1 MAQSPEELR
10 QEIEL
15 RAQIRRQREHHRAQA
30 ARNLM
35 GKSFL
40 RDGHTRF
47 KDRDAAI
54 RDGIDKNS
62 VRHKIAR
69 SVSKDQVPLQASAN
83 DLLELTFGRDK
94 RGITDQLTPDDIRQF
109 ERNIAVAAENFQG
122 GITPQQVIDWSRQI
136 DRDRANEQI
145 HLAFI
150 AKRDG
155 DLLRFTTNAGPN
167 SQDTFHVVKVQLL
180 GYNSMLTGQR
190 EKGIRSIKE
199 HVTGGKIRFTCDCG
213 RHRYYYNYLSGLGN
227 YHLGEK
233 EIRYPKITNPDLGG
247 IACKHVLRV
256 MQVLT
261 SATTAQYLLGQIRQ
275 DRARVDNN
283 KAEADT
289 RTKTQMHQDIER
301 QTQQADYKRNQVLTQ
316 EQRPGFREKMKRE
329 AQRAATAQAAREA
342 ATQSDTQ
349 MRRSIRAR
357 LTSGLPLSKDQSDW
371 LLRNLT

>member
-54 RDGIDKNS
+54 RDGIDQNS

-136 DRDRANEQI
+136 DRDRAVI
-145 HLAFI
+145 VW
-150 AKRDG
+150 
-155 DLLRFTTNAGPN
+155 DL
-167 SQDTFHVVKVQLL
+167 D
-180 GYNSMLTGQR
+180 
-190 EKGIRSIKE
+190 
-199 HVTGGKIRFTCDCG
+199 
-213 RHRYYYNYLSGLGN
+213 
-227 YHLGEK
+227 
-233 EIRYPKITNPDLGG
+233 DL
-247 IACKHVLRV
+247 VLRV
-256 MQVLT
+256 DLRQAGRIVGRAERDHVGHRQRWSIALHV
-261 SATTAQYLLGQIRQ
+261 LLG
-275 DRARVDNN
+275 ARLLGP
-283 KAEADT
+283 A
-289 RTKTQMHQDIER
+289 
-301 QTQQADYKRNQVLTQ
+301 LL
-316 EQRPGFREKMKRE
+316 
-329 AQRAATAQAAREA
+329 ARE
-342 ATQSDTQ
+342 
-349 MRRSIRAR
+349 SIGR
-357 LTSGLPLSKDQSDW
+357 W
-371 LLRNLT
+371 CHV

>member
-40 RDGHTRF
+40 RDGNTRF

-94 RGITDQLTPDDIRQF
+94 RGIADQLTPDDIRQF
-109 ERNIAVAAENFQG
+109 ERNIAVAAENFKG
-122 GITPQQVIDWSRQI
+122 GITPQQVIGWSRQV

-190 EKGIRSIKE
+190 ENSVRIS
-199 HVTGGKIRFTCDCG
+199 V
-213 RHRYYYNYLSGLGN
+213 
-227 YHLGEK
+227 
-233 EIRYPKITNPDLGG
+233 
-247 IACKHVLRV
+247 
-256 MQVLT
+256 
-261 SATTAQYLLGQIRQ
+261 
-275 DRARVDNN
+275 
-283 KAEADT
+283 
-289 RTKTQMHQDIER
+289 
-301 QTQQADYKRNQVLTQ
+301 
-316 EQRPGFREKMKRE
+316 
-329 AQRAATAQAAREA
+329 
-342 ATQSDTQ
+342 
-349 MRRSIRAR
+349 
-357 LTSGLPLSKDQSDW
+357 
-371 LLRNLT
+371 